1 MEGMKGFTVRRAARS
16 DRRRAQGLRRA
27 VAELAPETRRAML
40 AAIESDELIVGA
52 YCDYRG
58 RPCPMLAAHRRGAR
72 TAVGD
77 FPYAWDAF
85 ADARR
90 PRPAT
95 QRELEILKA
104 LLQEAGDEAAGGGGP
119 AVAPAPDVVAAGASG
134 TALSR

>member
-1 MEGMKGFTVRRAARS
+1 MEVIKGFTARRAARG
-16 DRRRAQGLRRA
+16 DRRGAQGLRRA
-27 VAELAPETRRAML
+27 VAELSPETRRAML
-40 AAIESDELIVGA
+40 AAIEADELIVGA

-72 TAVGD
+72 SDVGD

-104 LLQEAGDEAAGGGGP
+104 LLQEAGNERAG
-119 AVAPAPDVVAAGASG
+119 ARAPLEEPVPDVLAAAAPGGSPKH
-134 TALSR
+134 

>member
-1 MEGMKGFTVRRAARS
+1 MEGIKGLTARRAARS

-40 AAIESDELIVGA
+40 AAIEGDELIVGA

-95 QRELEILKA
+95 RRELEILKA
-104 LLQEAGDEAAGGGGP
+104 LLQEAGDEP
-119 AVAPAPDVVAAGASG
+119 AEGLQPPAPSRDVVVAASG
-134 TALSR
+134 GSPQH